1 VNRARKNLVTL
12 AKKLG
17 VELRLSYARLG
28 KLSKADRSRFLSA
41 PEMAAQAA
49 RLKSRDRRRDE

>member
-1 VNRARKNLVTL
+1 VTL